1 MSERDVGAEDVR
13 REHMDNVNVVRHV
26 LYLAG
31 VLIGGSLLMLGLL
44 ALLDALS

>member
-1 MSERDVGAEDVR
+1 MSERDIDVEDVR
-13 REHMDNVNVVRHV
+13 REHMDDVHVVGHV

-44 ALLDALS
+44 VLLDALS